1 MDDALPSDKKQQTSS
16 KNGMSQKLSHRQQY
30 RQPHQQMGECMK
42 RVISATAAILMAVG
56 LAACNKAPAP
66 NPNIDLAKAWVTAGN
81 TSRAAAMEMIEQN
94 MADDGLSYRDRY
106 VGFGFIWDNQ
116 RGADEGRMIV
126 TNVIADSPVS
136 DVLQAG
142 DEFVSVGGVAVSAEN
157 MERLPF
163 RGKPGESVA
172 AVISRDGEEIAIEV
186 SRGVVSAPTTKA
198 EMLEWM
204 ASANDEDWGPEKW
217 ELHEAVGQGNVVYV
231 WTQAWNTDEASGLP
245 FESHQVTRMMFNDAG
260 QVQAIANLSEDRF
273 VLEQMGYTISR

>member
-1 MDDALPSDKKQQTSS
+1 MDDALPSDKKQRTRN
-16 KNGMSQKLSHRQQY
+16 KNGLSQKLSHRQKY

-56 LAACNKAPAP
+56 LAACNQAPAP

-81 TSRAAAMEMIEQN
+81 TSRAAAMEMIEKN

-204 ASANDEDWGPEKW
+204 ASANDEDWSPEKW

>member
-1 MDDALPSDKKQQTSS
+1 
-16 KNGMSQKLSHRQQY
+16 
-30 RQPHQQMGECMK
+30 MK

-56 LAACNKAPAP
+56 LAACNQAPAP

-81 TSRAAAMEMIEQN
+81 TSRAAAMEMIEKN

>member
-1 MDDALPSDKKQQTSS
+1 
-16 KNGMSQKLSHRQQY
+16 
-30 RQPHQQMGECMK
+30 MK
-42 RVISATAAILMAVG
+42 RVISATAAILMGIG
-56 LAACNKAPAP
+56 LAACNQAPAP